1 MANCVPAFEQG
12 LAFALR
18 KVGKGHLTLKKEQVY
33 AIRCAYE
40 QEDVFVW
47 LPTGFGKS
55 IVYECLPFLFDYKL
69 NRVDGRTSSV
79 VLVVSPLVA
88 LMIDQVQS
96 LRTRGVACAIMSDHE
111 GVEKCLLASETD
123 LGDYHLL
130 FCAPE
135 AVILV
140 ERWRQLICE
149 SPLHS
154 RIVAIAI
161 DEAHCVSKDS
171 YVIELL

>member
-1 MANCVPAFEQG
+1 MPFVVLMSKRMFLFGYLLG
-12 LAFALR
+12 LASLLCTS
-18 KVGKGHLTLKKEQVY
+18 V
-33 AIRCAYE
+33 
-40 QEDVFVW
+40 
-47 LPTGFGKS
+47 
-55 IVYECLPFLFDYKL
+55 CLFYWL

-123 LGDYHLL
+123 FGDYHLL

-161 DEAHCVSKDS
+161 DEAHCVSKW
-171 YVIELL
+171 

>member
-12 LAFALR
+12 LAFALQ
-18 KVGKGHLTLKKEQVY
+18 KVGKGHLTLKKEQVS
-33 AIRCAYE
+33 AIRCTYDL
-40 QEDVFVW
+40 EDVFIW

-55 IVYECLPFLFDYKL
+55 IVYECLPFLLDYKL

-79 VLVVSPLVA
+79 VLVVSPLVV

-111 GVEKCLLASETD
+111 GVDKYLLASETD
-123 LGDYHLL
+123 LSDYHLL

-140 ERWRQLICE
+140 ERWKQLICE

-154 RIVAIAI
+154 RIVAIAV
-161 DEAHCVSKDS
+161 DEAHCVSKW
-171 YVIELL
+171 